1 MNKVVF
7 SIEPLSKWQI
17 EYVERHAMCSV
28 VLLDRE
34 YTKIQKPLSDV
45 EVLIARDRDNV
56 EQLMDNFPNLKFL
69 FIVSTGVEKL
79 PFKRLDDANIQ
90 VANTG
95 GINSEIM
102 SQYAIAYILA
112 DSARVCENFS
122 NQEKHYW
129 KPYQCVDSLE
139 GKTIL
144 IVGVGRTGNSIAHKA
159 KALGM
164 NCLGVKKHP
173 IESAEFEKIVK
184 LEQIEQL
191 LPHADYVVCCL
202 PLTPETQDV
211 FAKELFE
218 KMKSTAMFINLSRGK
233 CINIEDL
240 VTALSNDIIKRAVLD
255 VFPTEPIDEKSELW
269 DVPNLWIT
277 PHSSGRLENFMD
289 EAMKYFVNNYIAFV
303 NNNKLPNEVNLKNGY

>member
-7 SIEPLSKWQI
+7 SIEPLSDWQK
-17 EYVERHAMCSV
+17 EYVEKHAMCKV

-34 YTKIQKPLSDV
+34 NAMTSKPLFEV

-56 EQLMDNFPNLKFL
+56 EHLMDNFPNLKFL

-79 PFKRLDDANIQ
+79 PFKRLDNANIH

-112 DSARVCENFS
+112 DSTRVCENFS

-144 IVGVGRTGNSIAHKA
+144 IVGVGRTGKLIAHKA
-159 KALGM
+159 RALGM

-184 LEQIEQL
+184 LEQMEQL
-191 LPHADYVVCCL
+191 LPQADYVVCCL

-233 CINIEDL
+233 CVNIKDL
-240 VTALSNDIIKRAVLD
+240 VKALSGGIIKRAVLD
-255 VFPTEPIDEKSELW
+255 VFPMEPVDADSELW

-289 EAMKYFVNNYIAFV
+289 EAMKYFVDNYIAFI
-303 NNNKLPNEVNLKNGY
+303 NNTKLPNEVNLKNGY

>member
-7 SIEPLSKWQI
+7 SIEPLSDWQK
-17 EYVERHAMCSV
+17 EYVEKHAMCKV

-34 YTKIQKPLSDV
+34 NAMTSKPLFDV

-56 EQLMDNFPNLKFL
+56 EHLMDNFPNLKFL

-79 PFKRLDDANIQ
+79 PFKRLDDANIY

-144 IVGVGRTGNSIAHKA
+144 IVGVGRTGKLIAHKA
-159 KALGM
+159 RALGM

-173 IESAEFEKIVK
+173 IESPEFEKMVR
-184 LEQIEQL
+184 LEQMEQL
-191 LPHADYVVCCL
+191 LPQADYVVCCL
-202 PLTPETQDV
+202 PLTPETKDV
-211 FAKELFE
+211 FAKGLFE
-218 KMKSTAMFINLSRGK
+218 RMKSTAMFINLSRGK
-233 CINIEDL
+233 CVNIKDL
-240 VTALSNDIIKRAVLD
+240 VRALSEGVIKRAVLD
-255 VFPTEPIDEKSELW
+255 VFPTEPIDADSELW

-289 EAMKYFVNNYIAFV
+289 EAMKYFVDNYIAFI
-303 NNNKLPNEVNLKNGY
+303 NNTKLPNEVNLKNGY